1 VEEDAVMMVF
11 SWGFD
16 ENIKKMG
23 MDTHGIYVYVYIY
36 IIMGLSFLKL
46 RGHPVMKDT
55 FLKFSKVDTVVF
67 FGN

>member
-1 VEEDAVMMVF
+1 MMVF

-36 IIMGLSFLKL
+36 YNG
-46 RGHPVMKDT
+46 T
-55 FLKFSKVDTVVF
+55 EFSKAERTPSDE
-67 FGN
+67 GHLS